1 MKTETS
7 DHHLIWPMAD
17 LVYLSEEA
25 LAAAPG
31 RGGVVN
37 VDVVVLS
44 TDWLL
49 HERFLKDFPVD
60 FNMVLPFH
68 QVTF

>member
-1 MKTETS
+1 M
-7 DHHLIWPMAD
+7 
-17 LVYLSEEA
+17 YLSEEA